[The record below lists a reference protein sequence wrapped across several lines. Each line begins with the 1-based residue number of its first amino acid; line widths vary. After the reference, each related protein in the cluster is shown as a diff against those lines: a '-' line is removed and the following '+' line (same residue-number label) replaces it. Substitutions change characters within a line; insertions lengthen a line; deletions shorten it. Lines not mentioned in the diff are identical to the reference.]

1 VRLRPSS
8 ALLLVAAAAL
18 LASNAKSSPLATA
31 PAATAKTQY
40 LYELET
46 EALSGVLLTIN
57 GVVLRGPQGPPVQ
70 RGGGPINQ
78 WLRPGQNAAHVRG
91 ATGATPP
98 HLKLSISADDSPSGG
113 SRRSVITF
121 EWPPL
126 GKPAPPTLDR
136 EITFDVDAPP
146 PCQLWSKAAPIELDT
161 ASRSAILDAAGA
173 LHRAIAAR
181 DMKRARALTDFRDR
195 DVGRC
200 FHLSEHEALA
210 LGRDSLEQAMQRGAR
225 TDPWKPDE
233 AELTV
238 IEDGRLVAVT
248 ARGKPAIRVS
258 LNGGAFMVPVYVAH
272 LAGKWLIAR

>member
-1 VRLRPSS
+1 LI
-8 ALLLVAAAAL
+8 AFLLFEAGAVAA
-18 LASNAKSSPLATA
+18 PA
-31 PAATAKTQY
+31 PPARTQY

-57 GVVLRGPQGPPVQ
+57 GVVLRGPDGPSIA

-78 WLRPGQNAAHVRG
+78 WLRPGPNAAHVR
-91 ATGATPP
+91 ATAGPKPP
-98 HLKLSISADDSPSGG
+98 HLKLTISADDSQSGG
-113 SRRSVITF
+113 TRRSLATF

-126 GKPAPPTLDR
+126 GKPTPPALDR
-136 EITFDVDAPP
+136 EITFDVDPPP

-161 ASRSAILDAAGA
+161 ASKGAILDAAGA

-200 FHLSEHEALA
+200 FHLSEDEAVA

-225 TDPWKPDE
+225 AEPWKPDE

-238 IEDGRLVAVT
+238 VEDGRLVAVT

-258 LNGGAFMVPVYVAH
+258 LDGGYFMVPVYVAH
-272 LAGKWLIAR
+272 VAGKWLIAR